1 VTTNLNSILD
11 SNWNFN
17 QNKTS
22 TKRDV
27 SDDATPVE
35 SIVKNK
41 NLSNKYYY
49 SYQAGTPEAVQ
60 NVFKRAIATY
70 NATGIVKIVPGSG
83 TRLAK
88 SFRAGNLS

>member
-1 VTTNLNSILD
+1 MRIRTLLTWLLLFLGAMWVIKNNIVQIPDNVQQTFRNGVSRVTTNLNSILD

-22 TKRDV
+22 TKKNV

-49 SYQAGTPEAVQ
+49 S
-60 NVFKRAIATY
+60 
-70 NATGIVKIVPGSG
+70 
-83 TRLAK
+83 
-88 SFRAGNLS
+88 